1 MADSVLAFF
10 LQNPKG
16 DTASGAPVG
25 PGGSMYPEDAPAI
38 MWGQGTPNGDLA
50 PFNLVN
56 KGSLWMSTDQADDVT
71 AVYVKVDEGG
81 DNADWVRLFVE
92 NQALIDTNDLAAAA
106 GITNAQLANGGTIV
120 VRSDLFDISAADSE
134 QVIFNAKK
142 GAATI
147 TAAYLVWQEA
157 TGASGA
163 AEGDI
168 TIGTASGGA
177 QVVAAAAY
185 TVSKAT
191 GSVSALTLVS
201 GALAADASVYASHD
215 QAASADG
222 TYYLFLELDYD

>member
-1 MADSVLAFF
+1 MTASVQAFF
-10 LQNPKG
+10 LHNPVAVG
-16 DTASGAPVG
+16 GAGEIVGGGPSG
-25 PGGSMYPEDAPAI
+25 MYPEGSPAI
-38 MWGQGTPNGDLA
+38 LWGQGTPGAIA
-50 PFNLVN
+50 PFTLVN
-56 KGSLWMSTDQADDVT
+56 KGSLYMAVDQADDVT
-71 AVYVKVDEGG
+71 AVYMKVDEGL
-81 DNADWVRLFVE
+81 DAADWVRIFVE

-147 TAAYLVWQEA
+147 TAAYLVWNEA

-168 TIGTASGGA
+168 TIGTASGGGQIVTA
-177 QVVAAAAY
+177 TAY
-185 TVSKAT
+185 SVSKAS
-191 GSVSALTLVS
+191 GSVQALSLAS
-201 GALAADASVYASHD
+201 GALAANASVFASHD